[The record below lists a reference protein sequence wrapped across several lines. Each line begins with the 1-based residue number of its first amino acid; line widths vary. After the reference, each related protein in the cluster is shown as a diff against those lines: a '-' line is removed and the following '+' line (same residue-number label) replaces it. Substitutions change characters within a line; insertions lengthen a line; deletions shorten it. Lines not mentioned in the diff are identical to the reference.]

1 MVIVA
6 AVYHVFSMPI
16 VRAVPAHYD
25 RPGMAAE
32 GCPIVSSELTIHIR
46 FVLCLHTSKQ
56 LYIPKLG
63 VCFVPLIMPAAK
75 HRRGG
80 GARYMQ
86 HMPTWSRSFAWVGLT
101 V

>member
-25 RPGMAAE
+25 RPGVAAE

-56 LYIPKLG
+56 LYIQKLG
-63 VCFVPLIMPAAK
+63 VCLVPLIMPAAN
-75 HRRGG
+75 RL
-80 GARYMQ
+80 
-86 HMPTWSRSFAWVGLT
+86 PV
-101 V
+101 